1 MSDLHEYCSL
11 RFFRKLTLDNKNLHG
26 QYCWKILML
35 MPDDMDDLLAQ
46 GVTTDQI
53 EELRLFY
60 NTRLKERT
68 LDTLIAAVE

>member
-1 MSDLHEYCSL
+1 
-11 RFFRKLTLDNKNLHG
+11 
-26 QYCWKILML
+26 ML

-53 EELRLFY
+53 EQLRLFY